1 MELPI
6 DIDAVKGFMPQDE
19 GLALGRAAAAAPTG
33 LPALEV
39 GSYCGKSAVYIGT
52 ALKAGGGTLF
62 TLDHHRGSEENQPGW
77 EHHDTSTWDTEAR
90 AMDTL
95 PFLRR
100 TLRAAELEDVV
111 IPIIGTS
118 EHLAR
123 YWQTP
128 LGFLFIDGGHSIEPA
143 LADYRSWTPFIKP
156 GGTLAI
162 HDVFESS
169 ADGGQAPF
177 EIFKMALGSALFEE
191 TDRIGSLRLLR
202 RL

>member
-1 MELPI
+1 MKLPI
-6 DIDAVKGFMPQDE
+6 DMDAIKGFMPENE
-19 GLALGRAAAAAPTG
+19 GQALAEAARDAPAET
-33 LPALEV
+33 PALEV

-52 ALKAGGGTLF
+52 ALKARGGTLF
-62 TLDHHRGSEENQPGW
+62 TVDHHRGSEENQPGW
-77 EHHDTSTWDTEAR
+77 EHHDADTWDEEAG

-100 TLRAAELEDVV
+100 SIRLAGLEDVV
-111 IPIIGTS
+111 IPIVGASAHIAS
-118 EHLAR
+118 H
-123 YWQTP
+123 WQTP

-143 LADYRSWTPFIKP
+143 LADYNSWTPFVCT

-162 HDVFESS
+162 HDVFENP

-177 EIFKMALGSALFEE
+177 EIYKLAIASGLFEE
-191 TDRIGSLRLLR
+191 TSQAGSLRLLK

>member
-1 MELPI
+1 MKLPI
-6 DIDAVKGFMPQDE
+6 DIDSIKGFMPEDE
-19 GLALGRAAAAAPTG
+19 GQALAEAARTSPAET
-33 LPALEV
+33 PALEV

-52 ALKAGGGTLF
+52 ALKPRGGTLF
-62 TLDHHRGSEENQPGW
+62 TVDHHRGSEENQPGW
-77 EHHDTSTWDTEAR
+77 EHHDAETWDEEAG

-100 TLRAAELEDVV
+100 SIRLAGLEDVV
-111 IPIIGTS
+111 IPIVGASAHIAS
-118 EHLAR
+118 H
-123 YWQTP
+123 WQTP

-143 LADYRSWTPFIKP
+143 LADYQSWTPFVCA

-162 HDVFESS
+162 HDVFEDP

-177 EIFKMALGSALFEE
+177 EIYKLAIASGLFKE
-191 TDRIGSLRLLR
+191 TSRTGSLRLLK

>member
-1 MELPI
+1 MRLPI
-6 DIDAVKGFMPQDE
+6 DIDAVRGFMPTDE
-19 GLALGRAAAAAPTG
+19 GDALGNAAAASPRG

-52 ALKAGGGTLF
+52 ALKPVGGTLF
-62 TLDHHRGSEENQPGW
+62 TIDHHRGSEENQPGW
-77 EHHDTSTWDTEAR
+77 EHHDASTWDTEAG

-95 PFLRR
+95 PFLRQ
-100 TLRAAELEDVV
+100 TLRLADLEDVV
-111 IPIIGTS
+111 VPIVGKS
-118 EHLAR
+118 EQVALHWR
-123 YWQTP
+123 SP

-143 LADYRSWTPFIKP
+143 VADYRSWTPFIQS

-162 HDVFESS
+162 HDVFENS

-177 EIFKMALGSALFEE
+177 EIFKMAIASALFEE
-191 TDRIGSLRLLR
+191 TGQVGSLRLLK

>member
-1 MELPI
+1 MMLPI
-6 DIDAVKGFMPQDE
+6 DIDAVKGFMPADE
-19 GLALGRAAAAAPTG
+19 GEALGDAAALAATE

-52 ALKAGGGTLF
+52 ALKPTGGTLF
-62 TLDHHRGSEENQPGW
+62 TIDHHRGSEENQPGW
-77 EHHDTSTWDTEAR
+77 EHHDTSTWDEDAG

-95 PFLRR
+95 PFLRQ
-100 TLRAAELEDVV
+100 TLRRADLESVV
-111 IPIIGTS
+111 VPIVGTS
-118 EHLAR
+118 EHVAR
-123 YWQTP
+123 HWRTP

-143 LADYRSWTPFIKP
+143 TADYRSWTPFIVQ

-162 HDVFESS
+162 HDVFENP

-177 EIFKMALGSALFEE
+177 EIFKMAVASCLFEE
-191 TDRIGSLRLLR
+191 RGQVGSLRLLR